1 MALQD
6 VHETTG
12 TSARKA
18 PETIEVRPVSI
29 HAGAEIHGV
38 DLTKSLNEQQTKEI
52 RDALLQWKVVFF
64 RDQHLNHEQQI
75 DFARHFGQPTPGH
88 VVFGNDDTYPE
99 IYSIAKHRT
108 ANSHKG
114 QALRPW
120 SGWHADITSAIN
132 PPFASIL
139 RGDTVP
145 PYGGDTQWTNLAAAY
160 NALSPTMQGIVDG
173 LRGVHRS
180 APPEGAKAT
189 TEYEK
194 RVRARTMISEHP
206 LVRVHPETGER
217 ALYVSPS
224 YIKTI
229 TGLAPRESQVLLE
242 FLWEHVVRPEFTVRF
257 KWEPGSI
264 AFWDNR
270 SAVHLA
276 PRDIFDSDFPRQFYR
291 VTLLGDVPVG
301 VDGKPSTAIEGDPIE
316 PV

>member
-6 VHETTG
+6 VQESKG
-12 TSARKA
+12 TSTRKA

-38 DLTKSLNEQQTKEI
+38 DLSKSLTEQQTKEI
-52 RDALLQWKVVFF
+52 REALLQWKVVFF
-64 RDQHLNHEQQI
+64 RDQHMTHEQHI

-108 ANSHKG
+108 ANSHRG

-145 PYGGDTQWTNLAAAY
+145 PYGGDTQWTNLVAAY

-180 APPEGAKAT
+180 SPPAGAKAT
-189 TEYEK
+189 KEYEE

-206 LVRVHPETGER
+206 LVRVHPATGR
-217 ALYVSPS
+217 KALYLGRRRVWPS
-224 YIKTI
+224 QFIE
-229 TGLAPRESQVLLE
+229 GLSNEESEALLDRLWAHATQDKYRWTHE
-242 FLWEHVVRPEFTVRF
+242 WRVGDFLV
-257 KWEPGSI
+257 
-264 AFWDNR
+264 WDNR
-270 SAVHLA
+270 CAMH
-276 PRDIFDSDFPRQFYR
+276 YR
-291 VTLLGDVPVG
+291 
-301 VDGKPSTAIEGDPIE
+301 DPINASQRRVMWRSQFQGE
-316 PV
+316 EVIPG